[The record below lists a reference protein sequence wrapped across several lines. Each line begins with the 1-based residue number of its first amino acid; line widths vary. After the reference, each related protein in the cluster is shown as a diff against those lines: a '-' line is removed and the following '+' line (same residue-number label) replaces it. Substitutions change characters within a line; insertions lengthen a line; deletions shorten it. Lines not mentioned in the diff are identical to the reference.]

1 METAEK
7 NNGKQKI
14 ECIKEVKI
22 CHLNY
27 KYKNSTSYVLKD
39 INMEIHKGEKL
50 VIVGKNGSGKSTLVQ
65 VVAGFYEDYEGDIF
79 INGIN
84 FHEID
89 KESYRKC
96 LGILFQDYNK
106 YELTVKEN
114 IGVGSL

>member
-1 METAEK
+1 
-7 NNGKQKI
+7 
-14 ECIKEVKI
+14 
-22 CHLNY
+22 
-27 KYKNSTSYVLKD
+27 
-39 INMEIHKGEKL
+39 MEIHKGEKL
-50 VIVGKNGSGKSTLVQ
+50 VIVGKNGSGKVYISKKQQLD
-65 VVAGFYEDYEGDIF
+65 FYEDYEGDIF

-114 IGVGSL
+114 IGVGSLEKINEKEDIIDALKKTNLLKD